1 MPARP
6 ANRLLILG
14 WDAADWQ
21 VIDPLLARGQMPNL
35 AALLARGTRADLR
48 TLEPKLSPILW
59 STIAT
64 GKTADKHGIHNFVEP
79 NPSGEGIRVASS
91 TTRKTRALWNMLTQ
105 RGLRV
110 HAVGWYASHPAEPI
124 SGTSVSNLLF
134 EGAPAAAGA
143 PWHALTGTVGGK
155 MRPGRPGRIF
165 ASRVA
170 PHAITREA
178 LKELLPNAAQAPR
191 GDQRPATL
199 AREFARML
207 TLHGAALEVVR
218 GGDWDCAMVFH
229 DTIDTIGH
237 HFMENRPPR
246 MAHVKPADLRI
257 YGEVMDRVYRTHD
270 RLLGELLA
278 ACGEGTSVLLVS
290 DHGFHSGAERPV
302 ILDVT
307 KEERAALES
316 RWHRAFGIAAFA
328 GPGFAAGTRIGAP
341 TLLDVAPT
349 ALAAL
354 GLPVGKDMDGRV
366 VTEAFAAPPEV
377 AAIESWDAE
386 PGDAGEHPPEM
397 RQDPFEAA
405 DALKQLVDLGYM
417 ADMGEDQR
425 RMVELTRRESN
436 FNLAVVFM
444 TTGRAA
450 KAVPLFESLCA
461 ELPADARF
469 ASLLAQALFAAAGHA
484 RCLDAIDAWERLV
497 PGSPEPAVLRA
508 ACLLALGRGAE
519 AGAAVDAALAAHA
532 ATPSYARTLAELCA
546 RAGRWGDSADFA
558 RKAIAHD
565 ASLPEPH
572 VSAARAA
579 LELGDF
585 EAAAE
590 HCLDATERSMALPEA
605 HYLLGAALAWG
616 GELGHAAQSLD
627 IALRFSPSH
636 REALAFAAAIARV
649 QDRDADAASFEA
661 RLAACAADPHAA
673 PSARRAAD
681 WIASRR

>member
-1 MPARP
+1 MPDRPAR
-6 ANRLLILG
+6 RLLILG

-35 AALLARGTRADLR
+35 AALVARGTRADLR

-124 SGTSVSNLLF
+124 SGTCVSNLLF

-143 PWHALTGTVGGK
+143 PWPELAGTVGGK
-155 MRPGRPGRIF
+155 LQPGSIF

-170 PHAITREA
+170 PHAVTRDA
-178 LKELLPNAAQAPR
+178 LKELLPSVAQAPR

-207 TLHGAALEVVR
+207 TLHGAAMEVVR

-237 HFMENRPPR
+237 HFMEYRAPR
-246 MAHVKPADLRI
+246 MPHVKPADLRV

-278 ACGEGTSVLLVS
+278 ACGEGTSVMLVS
-290 DHGFHSGAERPV
+290 DHGFHSGADRPV

-316 RWHRAFGIAAFA
+316 RWHRTYGVAVFA
-328 GPGFAAGTRIGAP
+328 GPGFATGARIGAP

-349 ALAAL
+349 ALAVL
-354 GLPVGKDMDGRV
+354 GLPVGRDMDGRV
-366 VTEAFAAPPEV
+366 VAEAFAVPPAV
-377 AAIESWDAE
+377 SVIDSWDAE

-417 ADMGEDQR
+417 ADMGDDQR

-436 FNLAVVFM
+436 YNLAVVFM

-450 KAVPLFESLCA
+450 KAVPHFESLCV
-461 ELPADARF
+461 ELPEDARF
-469 ASLLAQALFAAAGHA
+469 ASLLAQALFAASRHE
-484 RCLDAIDAWERLV
+484 RCLEAVDRWEVLS
-497 PGSPEPAVLRA
+497 PGKPEPAVLRA
-508 ACLLALGRGAE
+508 ACLLALDRGAD
-519 AGAAVDAALAAHA
+519 ASRAVDAAIAAHA
-532 ATPSYARTLAELCA
+532 QTPAYARTLAELCA
-546 RAGRWGDSADFA
+546 RAGRWRESADFA

-572 VSAARAA
+572 VAAARAA

-590 HCLDATERSMALPEA
+590 HCLDATERSMAIPEA

-636 REALAFAAAIARV
+636 RDALAFAAAIARV
-649 QDRDADAASFEA
+649 QDRVDDAAVLEA
-661 RLAACAADPHAA
+661 RLAESAPDPHAA
-673 PSARRAAD
+673 PSARTASD
-681 WIASRR
+681 WLASRR

>member
-1 MPARP
+1 MPDRPAR
-6 ANRLLILG
+6 RLLILG

-35 AALLARGTRADLR
+35 AALVARGTRADLR

-124 SGTSVSNLLF
+124 SGTCVSNLLF

-143 PWHALTGTVGGK
+143 PWPELAGTVGGK
-155 MRPGRPGRIF
+155 LRPGTVFP
-165 ASRVA
+165 SRVA
-170 PHAITREA
+170 PHTITREA
-178 LKELLPNAAQAPR
+178 LKELLPNVAQAPR
-191 GDQRPATL
+191 GDTRPSTL

-207 TLHGAALEVVR
+207 TLHGAAMQVVR

-237 HFMENRPPR
+237 HFMEYRAPR
-246 MAHVKPADLRI
+246 MPHVKPADLRV
-257 YGEVMDRVYRTHD
+257 YGDVMDRVYRTHD
-270 RLLGELLA
+270 RLLGDLLA
-278 ACGEGTSVLLVS
+278 ASGEGTSVMLVS
-290 DHGFHSGAERPV
+290 DHGFHSGADRPV

-316 RWHRAFGIAAFA
+316 RWHRTYGVAVFA
-328 GPGFAAGTRIGAP
+328 GPGFAAGARIGAP

-366 VTEAFAAPPEV
+366 VAEAFADPP
-377 AAIESWDAE
+377 AIASIDSWDAE
-386 PGDAGEHPPEM
+386 PGDAGEHPLEM

-405 DALKQLVDLGYM
+405 DALRQLVDLGYM
-417 ADMGEDQR
+417 ADMGDDQR

-436 FNLAVVFM
+436 YNLAVVFM

-461 ELPADARF
+461 ELPEDARF
-469 ASLLAQALFAAAGHA
+469 ASLLAQARFAAAEHE
-484 RCLDAIDAWERLV
+484 RCLDAVDRWELLS
-497 PGSPEPAVLRA
+497 PGKPEPAVLRA
-508 ACLLALGRGAE
+508 ACLLALGRGTDASR
-519 AGAAVDAALAAHA
+519 AVDAAITAHA
-532 ATPSYARTLAELCA
+532 QMPAYARTLAELCA
-546 RAGRWGDSADFA
+546 RAGRWHESAEFA

-590 HCLDATERSMALPEA
+590 HCLDATERSMAIPDA

-627 IALRFSPSH
+627 IALRLSPSH
-636 REALAFAAAIARV
+636 HDALAFAAAIAHV
-649 QDRDADAASFEA
+649 QQRAEDAAGLEA
-661 RLAACAADPHAA
+661 RLAHSVPDPQVA
-673 PSARRAAD
+673 PSARTASE
-681 WIASRR
+681 WLASRR